1 MSHEFHPML
10 KKGFVRWGIILGSLA
25 LLIRALAGPEWIE
38 RYYSRGFFQL
48 FRMFWDTILSSWFPV
63 ALLYLLAL
71 ILLVRFARAIYQ
83 WWRLRGIKRLWS
95 LLAGVLGFAG
105 WLIFTF
111 LVIWGYNYGRISV
124 EEKLGLSLQPPAW
137 EVLQAQIERE
147 AEILS
152 QLRSSIPESTDAALD
167 ATYFPE
173 DMEGQLRDALEEV
186 LSYYNYPVVGSVRA
200 RVLYPKGIF
209 LRFSS
214 AGLYLPWTAE
224 GHVDA
229 GLLHVQRPYIM
240 AHELAHGYGF
250 GDEGT
255 CSFWGYL
262 TAFRVTDPSLHY
274 AIRLGYWRSLAARWL
289 RFDPDGYQRFREQL
303 PAGIVADLEAI
314 NANNA
319 SYPDIM
325 PRFRDAAYDSYLKA
339 QGIAEGMQNYGK
351 VILMVEAWRPDAGP
365 FIENE
370 FQIRAE

>member
-1 MSHEFHPML
+1 ML
-10 KKGFVRWGIILGSLA
+10 KQGFVRWGIILGSLA
-25 LLIRALAGPEWIE
+25 LLIRVLAGPEWIE

-48 FRMFWDTILSSWFPV
+48 FRIFWDTILTSWIPF
-63 ALLYLLAL
+63 ALLY
-71 ILLVRFARAIYQ
+71 ILLLVLLLRFARAVYQ
-83 WWRLRGIKRLWS
+83 WWRLRGVKRVWS
-95 LLAGVLGFAG
+95 LLGGITGFAG
-105 WLIFTF
+105 WLAFTF
-111 LVIWGYNYGRISV
+111 LIMWGYNYGRIPV
-124 EEKLGLSLQPPAW
+124 EQKLGLNLQPPDW
-137 EVLQAQIERE
+137 EVLQGQIEQQATE
-147 AEILS
+147 LA
-152 QLRSSIPESTDAALD
+152 QLRQQIPGITDAALE
-167 ATYFPE
+167 AASFPL
-173 DMEGQLRDALEEV
+173 DMEAQLRNGLEEV
-186 LSYYNYPVVGSVRA
+186 LSYYNYPVVGAVRG
-200 RVLYPKGIF
+200 RLVYPKGLF

-255 CSFWGYL
+255 CSFWAYL
-262 TAFRVTDPSLHY
+262 TAFRVSDPSLNY

-289 RFDPDGYQRFREQL
+289 RFDPDGYQRFRKAL

-325 PRFRDAAYDSYLKA
+325 PRVRDAAYDSYLKA

-365 FIENE
+365 FIDNQ
-370 FQIRAE
+370 FQREAQ